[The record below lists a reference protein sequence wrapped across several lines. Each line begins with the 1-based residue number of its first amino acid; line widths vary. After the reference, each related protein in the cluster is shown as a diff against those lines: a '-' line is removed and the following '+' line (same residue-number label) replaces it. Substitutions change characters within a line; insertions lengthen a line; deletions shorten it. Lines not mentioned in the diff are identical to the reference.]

1 MEWPTTLGQAI
12 LFYISL
18 PLNVIHMFLYF
29 RPKEGRPDL
38 VGLGLVLIPLPLA
51 LPQFLGPE
59 LAPAVKMGLL
69 ILVTLFFSAAVFRL
83 LVFEGGFG
91 RILFGVLTVSAFNN
105 MSTILIYAVLLQG
118 LRLPADEGT
127 YLLTRGVYAGVCLVS
142 FPIFYRRVRQPFIRI
157 LDAVENSSWYIN
169 CLSPLMLTFLGY
181 FATLAA
187 FSYPGLLMMS
197 TSVMLAAALPGF
209 YLLLYN
215 VIISRDMNAL
225 LSNEL
230 TFSRRLITIYDHYDE
245 ELSKREK
252 SLQLMRHDL
261 HHRLGRLDGLTLS
274 GDYQALRQCIAEIAE
289 SVVDFELGA
298 HCDDR
303 VVNAIISYHFA
314 GAIRQG
320 VRCSAG
326 ISLDA
331 ELTLSDIEM
340 AVLLG
345 NALENCVK
353 AAIPLGANGR
363 ISLAA
368 RPVRDRM
375 VFKFENNYLENRYT
389 PGQGLGL
396 RSIRLICDRHGGV
409 MEISRDRGEF
419 LLTVILPLKNKPLPE
434 PAPGG
439 NRD

>member
-1 MEWPTTLGQAI
+1 MEWPTTLGKAV

-29 RPKEGRPDL
+29 RPKAGRPGL
-38 VGLGLVLIPLPLA
+38 VALGLALIPLPLA

-59 LAPAVKMGLL
+59 LAPALKMGLL
-69 ILVTLFFSAAVFRL
+69 ILVSLLFSAAVFRL

-105 MSTILIYAVLLQG
+105 MTTILIYAVLLQG

-127 YLLTRGVYAGVCLVS
+127 YLLTRGVYAGVCLLL
-142 FPIFYRRVRQPFIRI
+142 FPIFYHWLRSPFIRI
-157 LDAVENSSWYIN
+157 LDAVENSSWYVN
-169 CLSPLMLTFLGY
+169 SFSPLILTFLGY
-181 FATLAA
+181 FATLAV
-187 FSYPGLLMMS
+187 FSYSGFLMMV
-197 TSVMLAAALPGF
+197 TSVILAAAMVGF

-215 VIISRDMNAL
+215 VIINRDMNAL
-225 LSNEL
+225 LGNEL
-230 TFSRRLITIYDHYDE
+230 TFSRRLITIYDHYHE
-245 ELSKREK
+245 ELGKKEK
-252 SLQLMRHDL
+252 SLQLMRHDF
-261 HHRLGRLDGLTLS
+261 HHRLGQLDALTLS
-274 GDYQALRQCIAEIAE
+274 GDYRALRQCIAEMAD
-289 SVVDFELGA
+289 SVVDFELGT

-303 VVNAIISYHFA
+303 VINAVVSYHFA
-314 GAIRQG
+314 SAARQG

-326 ISLDA
+326 ISLEA
-331 ELTLSDIEM
+331 ELTLSDTEM

-353 AAIPLGANGR
+353 AAIPLGPNGR

-375 VFKFENNYLENRYT
+375 VFKFENNYLENSYT
-389 PGQGLGL
+389 HGQGLGL
-396 RSIRLICDRHGGV
+396 RSIGLICARHSGV
-409 MEISRDRGEF
+409 METRRAEGEF

-434 PAPGG
+434 AVLGG
-439 NRD
+439 ARD